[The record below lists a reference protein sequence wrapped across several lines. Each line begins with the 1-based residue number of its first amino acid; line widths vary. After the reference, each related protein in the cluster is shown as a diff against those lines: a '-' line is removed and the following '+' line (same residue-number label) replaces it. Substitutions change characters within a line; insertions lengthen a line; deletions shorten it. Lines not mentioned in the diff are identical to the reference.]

1 MKVQYGRMLA
11 MAGLVL
17 ALVAGAHA
25 QQAQPEVKEVKV
37 SATQFT
43 RGAPLPAW
51 VEPYGSVPPSTDRS
65 PLVALLADS
74 QLLAAQQPAFFVHRL
89 WRINANSA
97 LNEVTQLTQID
108 FNPAYHAVKLHTLK
122 VHRNGSSIDKLA
134 GASITFLQRETG
146 LEQGVYSGEVLA
158 NILMDDLRVGDVLEF
173 AYTREGANPVLGGR
187 FVEYSSWDQAHPT
200 EVRRITLKH
209 PATHKVQWR
218 LLGDAARNAPAP
230 QESAQGGMRKLRWEG
245 RSLPRTDA
253 EQNTPEDFVAYGTLQ
268 FSDFQSWA
276 EVSQWGE
283 QLFRVEATDSPEIAA
298 QVARLQ
304 ALPTRQERVAAALR
318 WVQGEIRYLSLS
330 LGESSHRPA
339 QPAVTVQRRWGDC
352 KDKSLLLVHLLRS
365 LGIPAQPVLVSSRTL
380 KNQSKLLPTPFV
392 FDHVIVRAEVDG
404 QEYFLDATRDPQPS
418 RLDTMGQ
425 VWEGAQVLVM
435 RQGTDGFHTIKS
447 RDFEALSRNELSE
460 KISIPKLDGEGSIA
474 VRHTWSGSA
483 AEYRRQ
489 LFAQVPQDVLRKALL
504 EPYEER
510 FPGVSYAEFPRL
522 EDDAAAN
529 VLTLV
534 MALKVPQP
542 ATASGNAWA
551 VRLRAPNLVGLLKM
565 PPSATRSQPFA
576 LPGPVHNKYALEVEF
591 PPEVSKVADPLQRV
605 VRDESFELVS
615 NLAFRGNRAT
625 ANMQLRLLT
634 DRVEPARTAAY
645 MAAVR
650 RTAELPGAIF
660 VDRADVK
667 AASLLKGAPTLQQSI
682 ALRLQDRVEK
692 VSRAI
697 ESGRLEGEDLAEARC
712 DKAEALLD
720 MGKAEDG
727 LKEASLAVKQAPN
740 SWRTHG
746 CRAHAYFA
754 NGDFARAVAD
764 YTRAISLGAS
774 DPDIYYSR
782 GRARFYAGQLQQAA
796 DDFAKSGLERKGT
809 DEQDSVLY
817 SELWRVWTQKRLGI
831 QPSPAQARLAAADP
845 RGEWPRAALAML
857 HGQMSVQDMLSTL
870 DAKKGDE
877 RELALAEA
885 YFYAGQW
892 YMLQG
897 DKATAADYFR
907 KTREKGITM
916 YVEHVG
922 AGFELRALGTR

>member
-17 ALVAGAHA
+17 ALVAGAQA

-51 VEPYGSVPPSTDRS
+51 VEPYGSIPASTDKS

-74 QLLAAQQPAFFVHRL
+74 QLLAAQQPAFHVHRL
-89 WRINANSA
+89 WRINASSA
-97 LNEVTQLTQID
+97 LNDVTQLTQID

-122 VHRNGSSIDKLA
+122 VHRNGASIDKLA
-134 GASITFLQRETG
+134 GANITFLQRETG
-146 LEQGVYSGEVLA
+146 LEQGIYSGEVLA
-158 NILMDDLRVGDVLEF
+158 NILMDDLRVGDVLEL

-200 EVRRITLKH
+200 EVRRITLKQ
-209 PATHKVQWR
+209 PAARNVQWR
-218 LLGDAARNAPAP
+218 LLGDAGRQAPAP
-230 QESAQGGMRKLRWEG
+230 QESTQGGMRKLRWEG

-253 EQNTPEDFVAYGTLQ
+253 DQSIPEDFIAYSTLQ
-268 FSDFQSWA
+268 FSDFQNWA

-283 QLFRVEATDSPEIAA
+283 QLFRVDAAASPEITA

-304 ALPTRQERVAAALR
+304 ALPTPEERTAGALR

-339 QPAVTVQRRWGDC
+339 QPGVTVQRRWGDC

-365 LGIPAQPVLVSSRTL
+365 LGIQAEPVLVSSRSL
-380 KNQSKLLPTPFV
+380 KNQAKLLPTPFV
-392 FDHVIVRAEVDG
+392 FDHVIVHAQVNG
-404 QEYFLDATRDPQPS
+404 QSYFLDATREPQPS
-418 RLDTMGQ
+418 RLEAMGQ

-435 RQGTDGFHTIKS
+435 RPGTDGFHTIKS

-460 KISIPKLDGEGSIA
+460 KIGVPKLDGEGSIT
-474 VRHTWSGSA
+474 VRHTWSGA
-483 AEYRRQ
+483 VAEHRRQ
-489 LFAQVPQDVLRKALL
+489 LFAQVPADVIRKALL

-510 FPGVSYAEFPRL
+510 YPGVSYAEFPRL
-522 EDDAAAN
+522 EDDVANN
-529 VLTLV
+529 VLTLA
-534 MALKVPQP
+534 MALKVPKP
-542 ATASGNAWA
+542 AIVSGNVWA
-551 VRLRAPNLVGLLKM
+551 VRFRAPNLAGLLKM
-565 PPSATRSQPFA
+565 PPSAARTQPFA
-576 LPGPVHNKYALEVEF
+576 LPAPARGKYMLEVEF
-591 PPEVSKVADPLQRV
+591 PPEVSKVADPMQRV
-605 VRDESFELVS
+605 VRDESFEL
-615 NLAFRGNRAT
+615 LANFSFRGNRA
-625 ANMQLRLLT
+625 AASMELRLLQ

-650 RTAELPGAIF
+650 RAGELPGAIF
-660 VDRADVK
+660 VDKEDVK
-667 AASLLKGAPTLQQSI
+667 AASLLKGTRTLQENI
-682 ALRLQDRVEK
+682 LARLQDRVEK
-692 VSRAI
+692 VTRAI
-697 ESGRLEGEDLAEARC
+697 ESGRLEGDDLGEAHC
-712 DKAEALLD
+712 DRAQALLD
-720 MGKAEDG
+720 QGKAEEG
-727 LKEASLAVKQAPN
+727 LKDASLAVKLAPN
-740 SWRTHG
+740 SSRAHA
-746 CRAHAYFA
+746 CRASAYFA
-754 NGDFARAVAD
+754 NGDFARSVAD
-764 YTRAISLGAS
+764 YTRAISL
-774 DPDIYYSR
+774 DPSGPGIYYDR
-782 GRARFYAGQLQQAA
+782 GRARFYAGQFAAAA

-809 DEQDSVLY
+809 DEHDSVLY
-817 SELWRVWTQKRLGI
+817 SELWRVWTQKRLGVE
-831 QPSPAQARLAAADP
+831 PSAAQKRLAAADP

-857 HGQMSVQDMLSTL
+857 HGQMSVKDMLATL

-892 YMLQG
+892 YMMQG

-922 AGFELRALGTR
+922 AGFELQALGAK